1 MTGPTTVDFMKG
13 LLSLLNK
20 YGFTNCFG
28 GLAATNTDTST
39 CQSIRS
45 GHELLNAV
53 GQPCEHFVIRQNLEI
68 VERIYKQGNL
78 AFFSITGVLNQPSIK
93 DNWTGI

>member
-1 MTGPTTVDFMKG
+1 
-13 LLSLLNK
+13 LLW
-20 YGFTNCFG
+20 GV
-28 GLAATNTDTST
+28 AATYTDTST

-45 GHELLNAV
+45 GHELLTAV
-53 GQPCEHFVIRQNLEI
+53 GLPCEHFDILEN

-78 AFFSITGVLNQPSIK
+78 AFFSITGALTQPSIK

>member
-1 MTGPTTVDFMKG
+1 MFYLPEHKPSEREAQTSLVEPEAQVLTGPTTVDFMKG

-28 GLAATNTDTST
+28 GLTATNTDTLT

-53 GQPCEHFVIRQNLEI
+53 GQPCEQFCHSRNC
-68 VERIYKQGNL
+68 
-78 AFFSITGVLNQPSIK
+78 
-93 DNWTGI
+93 